1 VLEYEQRGELGKF
14 FPHTRSRHPRARR
27 KRMTIEQRQLQIM
40 SWRWETPLTDKQIEV
55 EQMRLKNRWQ
65 KVIETY
71 AMREP

>member
-1 VLEYEQRGELGKF
+1 
-14 FPHTRSRHPRARR
+14 
-27 KRMTIEQRQLQIM
+27 MTIEQRQLQIM

-65 KVIETY
+65 KVMETY